1 MIALYLLA
9 AAAAIVLLVSWIC
22 FSMAFHVPPSRHLT
36 DEGEV
41 HLPSGSIYV
50 PYHDRM
56 RQWALEKRAL
66 PQRHVTITSH
76 DGLKL
81 WASFFEFA
89 PGAPVELMFCKRVHE
104 LLPDSF
110 TSFKNSS
117 MFFSLRASNCF
128 LTRLFSL

>member
-1 MIALYLLA
+1 MIY
-9 AAAAIVLLVSWIC
+9 AIVAAVVLAILLLVTYWC
-22 FSMAFHVPPSRHLT
+22 YRMAFYADRSIPQEEYPLPK
-36 DEGEV
+36 GE
-41 HLPSGSIYV
+41 IYE
-50 PYHDRM
+50 PFREKM
-56 RQWALEKRAL
+56 IKWIQETRQMPHEDLE
-66 PQRHVTITSH
+66 ITSF

-81 WASFFEFA
+81 RGRYFEFS
-89 PGAPVELMFCKRVHE
+89 PDAPVELMFCKRVHE

>member
-9 AAAAIVLLVSWIC
+9 AAAVLVLLVSRIC

-41 HLPSGSIYV
+41 HLPDGSIYV

-89 PGAPVELMFCKRVHE
+89 PGAPVEIMFHGYRGWW
-104 LLPDSF
+104 
-110 TSFKNSS
+110 TSAPPPAARAGSS
-117 MFFSLRASNCF
+117 PSAS
-128 LTRLFSL
+128 TKAGTARRGWIG

>member
-9 AAAAIVLLVSWIC
+9 AAAVLVLLVSRIC

-41 HLPSGSIYV
+41 HLPEGSIYV

-89 PGAPVELMFCKRVHE
+89 PGAPVELMP
-104 LLPDSF
+104 LPTDTAEAPAAF
-110 TSFKNSS
+110 WAPPLHMTTS
-117 MFFSLRASNCF
+117 
-128 LTRLFSL
+128 LTDVVTV